1 VGPDCPQ
8 QEGPTLE
15 EGGLQP
21 SCHLMQQTENS
32 GKVAVDQLQP
42 TAMNSGE
49 VTVDHARSMV
59 MNPQVVAVDQTRS
72 MAANTKKAA
81 EDQTESTTINPE
93 GSTVDHS
100 QSTVMNSE
108 EEDAVDQT
116 ESTARKRKESTA
128 RKRKESTTAEPNL
141 TSKEELDVINLSDD
155 PDITKPI
162 SISKSLSAKE
172 RKCLID
178 LLHEYKDVFAW
189 DYHEMPGIDP
199 GLVAHS
205 LNVEPGT
212 RPVVQPMRTF
222 HTEVEAQITQEV
234 KNYLLLVLSNP
245 LSIHGGCQTLCR
257 SRRRTGRS
265 DAVLIFGILIRHVR
279 RMSFLFQTWTC

>member
-1 VGPDCPQ
+1 
-8 QEGPTLE
+8 
-15 EGGLQP
+15 
-21 SCHLMQQTENS
+21 
-32 GKVAVDQLQP
+32 
-42 TAMNSGE
+42 
-49 VTVDHARSMV
+49 
-59 MNPQVVAVDQTRS
+59 
-72 MAANTKKAA
+72 MAANTGKAA
-81 EDQTESTTINPE
+81 KDQAESTTTNPE

-100 QSTVMNSE
+100 QSTVTNSE

-116 ESTARKRKESTA
+116 ESTARRM
-128 RKRKESTTAEPNL
+128 KESTTAEPNL
-141 TSKEELDVINLSDD
+141 TSKEELEVINLSDNL
-155 PDITKPI
+155 DITKPI

-234 KNYLLLVLSNP
+234 KKLLAAGFIKPIQHPRWLSNIVP
-245 LSIHGGCQTLCR
+245 VKKKNGQIRCCV
-257 SRRRTGRS
+257 
-265 DAVLIFGILIRHVR
+265 DFGILIRHVR
-279 RMSFLFQTWTC
+279 RMSFLFRTWTC